1 MEVFAARQNYVNSLI
16 DKYNS
21 MSAEEQEKYK
31 ETIEKAKEDFKEF
44 QEDLD
49 RYDELISDEIP
60 GLRQSIQ
67 DAVDQQI
74 EINIK
79 KFNME
84 VDITLNMAEAE
95 RDWNKWKAKV
105 LDGVKE
111 TDIFGNA
118 QARLQ
123 DFSSYYNQQ
132 ATASI
137 QVQTRHLENTL
148 SELKK
153 MDAGLDNVYGD
164 NRSQAL
170 EDLQTYYQQLMEDLE
185 GVLDLQTEIH
195 QAYLDMMDEAQEKFD
210 EQLDTYEMI
219 GDLLQNN
226 MKIVQLVYG
235 EDSYS
240 QLSNYYQQE
249 YDNNVNRLDFLRQ
262 QKQL

>member
-1 MEVFAARQNYVNSLI
+1 
-16 DKYNS
+16 
-21 MSAEEQEKYK
+21 
-31 ETIEKAKEDFKEF
+31 
-44 QEDLD
+44 
-49 RYDELISDEIP
+49 
-60 GLRQSIQ
+60 
-67 DAVDQQI
+67 
-74 EINIK
+74 
-79 KFNME
+79 
-84 VDITLNMAEAE
+84 
-95 RDWNKWKAKV
+95 
-105 LDGVKE
+105 
-111 TDIFGNA
+111 
-118 QARLQ
+118 
-123 DFSSYYNQQ
+123 
-132 ATASI
+132 
-137 QVQTRHLENTL
+137 
-148 SELKK
+148 

-170 EDLQTYYQQLMEDLE
+170 EDLQKYYQQLMEDLE

>member
-44 QEDLD
+44 QENLD

-60 GLRQSIQ
+60 ELKQSIQ

-111 TDIFGNA
+111 TDILGNA

-137 QVQTRHLENTL
+137 QVQTRHLEDTL

-195 QAYLDMMDEAQEKFD
+195 QAYLDMMDEAQEKFG